1 MKKAFIVAT
10 ILSLAIFNNRCNN
23 NSKKSGVSITG
34 VYKMLTMNMQGEDLD
49 TTITTREQLKI
60 FTGEFLMYSNY
71 NPVDSSSSFG
81 VGEYTIDADTIT
93 EKILFTA
100 VDSSRNNNPG
110 TYSLIIKKTPGGYI
124 QIIPKIETQQ
134 GQIYKLT
141 EEYISTGGSEK
152 SPLDGAWVLVSRYVF
167 NGKDTMVLP
176 AYHQYKVYHG
186 GQFMWG
192 NSYDDSTGLK
202 HTSIGFGDFYTL
214 GKNMI
219 KESGRTST
227 FSNIRGHDFEI
238 TYKLTGKDRYEQLIV
253 NADSTIS
260 GEIYERMKKGKKE

>member
-1 MKKAFIVAT
+1 MKKIFIG
-10 ILSLAIFNNRCNN
+10 IFAISFVLFHYSC
-23 NSKKSGVSITG
+23 SDIGKKSGVSIKG
-34 VYKMLTMNMQGEDLD
+34 PYKMLSMKIQGESMD

-71 NPVDSSSSFG
+71 NPVDSTSSFG
-81 VGEYTIDADTIT
+81 IGEYTIDADTIT
-93 EKILFTA
+93 ENILFTA

-110 TYSLIIKKTPGGYI
+110 TYSLIINKTPEGYI

-134 GQIYKLT
+134 GQVYKLT
-141 EEYISTGGSEK
+141 EEYVSTGSTEK
-152 SPLDGAWVLVSRYVF
+152 SPLDGAWVLVSRYIAT
-167 NGKDTMVLP
+167 GKDTLVLP

-192 NSYDDSTGLK
+192 NSYDDSIGKK
-202 HTSIGFGDFYTL
+202 HTAIGFGDFYKT

-219 KESGRTST
+219 KESGKTST
-227 FSNIRGHDFEI
+227 LSNVRGHDFDI
-238 TYKLTGKDRYEQLIV
+238 NYSLTGKDRYEQLIT

-260 GEIYERMKKGKKE
+260 GEIYVRLKKGKEH